1 MGGFTLLNDII
12 CGFKNIQRWF
22 HTIKRLYKFIVN
34 TKKIWYN
41 KSKEGLYMFESLK
54 IISDCKRILKKHN
67 IKYNEYFRIYKKL
80 GLIHCI

>member
-12 CGFKNIQRWF
+12 GGFKNIQRWF

-41 KSKEGLYMFESLK
+41 KSKEVAIYVWGFENNK
-54 IISDCKRILKKHN
+54 WMQKN
-67 IKYNEYFRIYKKL
+67 T
-80 GLIHCI
+80 